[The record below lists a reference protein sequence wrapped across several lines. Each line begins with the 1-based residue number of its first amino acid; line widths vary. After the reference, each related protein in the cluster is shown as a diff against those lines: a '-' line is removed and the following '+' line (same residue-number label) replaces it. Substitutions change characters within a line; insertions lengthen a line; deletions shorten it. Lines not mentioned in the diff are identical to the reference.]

1 MAKLGRVHVASFDT
15 GIITSAGDYPAAAD
29 RITLPAGAVIL
40 RATLV
45 EKTTIAGL
53 TNVQLKAGSSAL
65 MSVLALSDI
74 DAYEPLT
81 LTGNQ
86 VLGAPA
92 ALVLTTTGTAS
103 GDSQALV
110 HVEYIMSEDLS

>member
-1 MAKLGRVHVASFDT
+1 MAKLTKVHVASFDT
-15 GIITSAGDYPAAAD
+15 GAITSAADYPVAAD

-45 EKTTIAGL
+45 EKVTIASL

-65 MSVLALSDI
+65 MSTLGLSDI

-92 ALVLTTTGTAS
+92 ALVLTTTGT
-103 GDSQALV
+103 GTGRALV